1 MHFHFCTTCFFK
13 NPQNHCPL
21 TFPIRLTNLTMISWI
36 LLKMGLSWKY
46 LLRFTH
52 LFFGVINVDPWGIT
66 FNINVFNVYV
76 VYLEDQIFDF
86 AFSTHLETK
95 FFNLSER
102 NGSTFFHEKRI
113 PNFKDLLATSYLLL
127 LLLLSFVKT
136 IWLVS
141 KFVKIRNSEFVFRF
155 SLFVFREHMWRRTQ
169 LHK

>member
-1 MHFHFCTTCFFK
+1 MKEGLQLFTNYFYYNLNLYIHISNTYLELGLGFEFEFEFG
-13 NPQNHCPL
+13 PQK
-21 TFPIRLTNLTMISWI
+21 IRDLAFVCLDSV
-36 LLKMGLSWKY
+36 LLQMGRNWKY

-113 PNFKDLLATSYLLL
+113 PTFLK
-127 LLLLSFVKT
+127 
-136 IWLVS
+136 
-141 KFVKIRNSEFVFRF
+141 FRF
-155 SLFVFREHMWRRTQ
+155 KKIF
-169 LHK
+169 